1 MSVEHKLLLQL
12 FLIGLCLVCSKT
24 GKKIS
29 MEFHLISRYCL
40 DYQCNFHTLPANP
53 QQTSLKTGIFLRV
66 LANLFSNPE
75 YH

>member
-29 MEFHLISRYCL
+29 MEVSFNLTLLLS
-40 DYQCNFHTLPANP
+40 NFHTLPANP